1 VLDEEADVL
10 GDVVAE
16 PLTPPVVEVP
26 ALDPIEDCEPVAAW
40 SGGVVL
46 ELEVDG
52 VVLEGIELDGVLV
65 LDAAPVWL
73 DGELVLLCELILD
86 SLLEEELGGLLVLL
100 APMLLLEDGFEV
112 PAATPPWPV
121 SLAPVLGEA
130 VVVVVVVVCEE
141 MLPLWPA
148 ALPEVA
154 EALVAPLELTD
165 RCSFTL
171 LTPGT
176 DFASFLASF
185 LSSLLATVPS
195 SETTPFF
202 TVICTFCRFGLEA
215 NCSCTWRWRLS
226 SSTFA
231 IELLLWSLV
240 LDCVDC
246 VLLVVWSGAAPVWPM
261 LPA

>member
-46 ELEVDG
+46 ELELDG
-52 VVLEGIELDGVLV
+52 VVLGCAELGVLV

-73 DGELVLLCELILD
+73 DGEVVLLCELMLD